1 MCHYFV
7 RIKLKSAIISRW
19 CDSHEKY
26 PHIHLPACV
35 PTHTNTRT
43 HVCLL
48 PIWTPDLFQPS
59 DSHWHL
65 PLERS
70 LLTCWSWWEWM
81 MLLLEEKKEGR
92 KNGLKW
98 GGGGGCRAVWGWMKG
113 GVWGIGKLPTRPLES
128 IWTPLPAERSQA
140 AWALYPPYKG
150 AIALT
155 RESSAAIWLHCP
167 VIPPV
172 IYQKRPWSSC
182 RIRAV
187 SCSPVIDAGIKLCI
201 KWAVAGGA
209 PSLSLKTVDGM
220 EGCSWFSAA
229 LRKGK
234 AGYLLLYRGSLLV
247 AERGTARWRRNTCA
261 FKNSKHVI

>member
-1 MCHYFV
+1 MKNIHIFIYRPVCPHTQTRAHTCACSPSELLTFSS
-7 RIKLKSAIISRW
+7 RLIAIDI
-19 CDSHEKY
+19 
-26 PHIHLPACV
+26 
-35 PTHTNTRT
+35 
-43 HVCLL
+43 CLL
-48 PIWTPDLFQPS
+48 SGACSRVGADGNGWCC
-59 DSHWHL
+59 
-65 PLERS
+65 
-70 LLTCWSWWEWM
+70 CWRR
-81 MLLLEEKKEGR
+81 KRREG
-92 KNGLKW
+92 KTDWSGV
-98 GGGGGCRAVWGWMKG
+98 GVGGCRAVWGWMKG

-229 LRKGK
+229 LTKGK
-234 AGYLLLYRGSLLV
+234 AGCLLLYRGSLLV